1 MRLLFSLLLWL
12 APLLAATAQSS
23 LRKLERVQLY
33 GHEYVRL
40 ADWAAANNFE
50 LRWTR
55 PDEELQL
62 KSAATKL
69 VFTVDSRKAQINGV
83 SVWLSVNV
91 ARHNGGVFVSP
102 MDLVTVIHPV
112 LFPPKNTP
120 DEKIKTLCLD
130 PGHGG
135 KDPGNQAGPSQE
147 KRITM
152 LFAQEL
158 QKEFKGAGFKVVLTR
173 SQDAFV
179 ELGERPF
186 SANRRRADLFISL
199 HFNAAEGSGAK
210 GVETYCLTPAHASST
225 NARGDGATTG
235 AYPANKL
242 NDKNMALAY
251 QVQKALIR
259 NVQVEDRGVRRA
271 RFAVLK
277 SPDMPAILVECG
289 FMTDPG
295 EFKRILNPAHRK
307 KLAQAIVSGV
317 QAYKQLV
324 ER

>member
-1 MRLLFSLLLWL
+1 MLSR
-12 APLLAATAQSS
+12 
-23 LRKLERVQLY
+23 
-33 GHEYVRL
+33 
-40 ADWAAANNFE
+40 
-50 LRWTR
+50 TR
-55 PDEELQL
+55 D
-62 KSAATKL
+62 T
-69 VFTVDSRKAQINGV
+69 
-83 SVWLSVNV
+83 
-91 ARHNGGVFVSP
+91 
-102 MDLVTVIHPV
+102 
-112 LFPPKNTP
+112 
-120 DEKIKTLCLD
+120 
-130 PGHGG
+130 
-135 KDPGNQAGPSQE
+135 
-147 KRITM
+147 
-152 LFAQEL
+152 
-158 QKEFKGAGFKVVLTR
+158 
-173 SQDAFV
+173 FV
-179 ELGERPF
+179 ELAERPF
-186 SANRRRADLFISL
+186 QANRQHADLFVSL

-307 KLAQAIVSGV
+307 KLAQEIGRAHV
-317 QAYKQLV
+317 
-324 ER
+324 